1 MLITRKHYSRVM
13 VASRSCSKKVAA
25 KGLFPGATVERNTT
39 LRNTVLRNTFQ
50 SLDEYFGRIINYESD
65 IGNAFSAV
73 CVVWNQNFRQA
84 VYQLGRDGKV
94 GIRTDVY

>member
-1 MLITRKHYSRVM
+1 MLPGRN
-13 VASRSCSKKVAA
+13 CSKKVTA

-39 LRNTVLRNTFQ
+39 LRNTVLRSTFQ
-50 SLDEYFGRIINYESD
+50 SLEDYFGRIINYESD
-65 IGNAFSAV
+65 VGNTFSAV

-94 GIRTDVY
+94 IQNFISII